1 MANKIYAAPESVV
14 SFKASGGTV
23 TFTPTSLASGS
34 LRVSAQYDRGSGSKP
49 GRYVWRLTTK
59 LASVAAGAFVS
70 VYLST
75 SDGTT
80 QDGNLG
86 TSDATSSSADKIR
99 NLQWI
104 GNVVCDKGSDSAEP
118 WNGSGVVEIFDRYV
132 SVVVYNISGVALSS
146 TAGDHILTLTP
157 MPDEIQ

>member
-1 MANKIYAAPESVV
+1 MANLVYAAPGSVV

-23 TFTPTSLASGS
+23 AFTPTSLASGS

-59 LASVAAGAFVS
+59 LASVAAGAVVS

-86 TSDATSSSADKIR
+86 ASDATNSNAEKIR
-99 NLQWI
+99 NLQWL
-104 GNVVCDKGSDSAEP
+104 GNVTCDKASDAAEP
-118 WNGSGVVEIFDRYV
+118 WNGSGVCEIFDRYV
-132 SVVVYNISGVALSS
+132 SVVLYNISTVALSS
-146 TAGDHILTLTP
+146 TAGDHIITLTP
-157 MPDEIQ
+157 VPDEIQ

>member
-1 MANKIYAAPESVV
+1 MANKVYAAPETAI

-23 TFTPTSLASGS
+23 AFTPTSLASGS

-49 GRYVWRLTTK
+49 GRYIWRATTK
-59 LASVAAGAFVS
+59 LASVAAGAAVG

-86 TSDATSSSADKIR
+86 ASDATVASADKIR
-99 NLQWI
+99 NLQWL
-104 GNVVCDKGSDSAEP
+104 GNVVCDKGSDASEP
-118 WNGSGVVEIFDRYV
+118 WSTSGVVEIYDRYV
-132 SVVVYNISGVALSS
+132 SVAILNASGVSLSS
-146 TAGDHILTLTP
+146 TAGDHVFSLTP
-157 MPDEIQ
+157 VADEIQ